1 MEAGVKIL
9 VAEDEEPIRD
19 VVCSVLKQSTD
30 AHVDT
35 AENGSVAYQ
44 KMQAC
49 QPDVLITDLVMPGM
63 GGEEL
68 VQRCL
73 ELDPDLTVLVM
84 TGNGTIDKAV
94 SLMKEGVF
102 DFLTKPFSLEDLQS
116 RIDRG
121 VQRAKSLAEV
131 QGAREAVD
139 TLMNALESK
148 DRYLGGHGKRV
159 SEMCGALARL
169 AGWSRHQV
177 RIVEYAGLVHD
188 VGKIGVPEQILN
200 KPGPLTPEEM
210 ELVKRHPIYSRE
222 ILEPVRFLEEALPL
236 VYHHH
241 ERYDGGGYPD
251 GIAGEDIPEG
261 ARIISVCDTYDA
273 MRSTRSY
280 RTSRPEHRILEI
292 IEKERGKQLDAR
304 YVDLFLEHLDEI
316 RPENVNQIHEESV
329 FACV

>member
-1 MEAGVKIL
+1 MNFFAELALIPGGWAKNVRVTLDQTGRIVTVESGVEPDPNDQIL
-9 VAEDEEPIRD
+9 R
-19 VVCSVLKQSTD
+19 
-30 AHVDT
+30 
-35 AENGSVAYQ
+35 
-44 KMQAC
+44 
-49 QPDVLITDLVMPGM
+49 
-63 GGEEL
+63 
-68 VQRCL
+68 
-73 ELDPDLTVLVM
+73 
-84 TGNGTIDKAV
+84 
-94 SLMKEGVF
+94 
-102 DFLTKPFSLEDLQS
+102 S
-116 RIDRG
+116 RILLPAMSNLHSHSF
-121 VQRAKSLAEV
+121 QRAMSGLTEKRLEKRDSFWNW
-131 QGAREAVD
+131 RE
-139 TLMNALESK
+139 LMDSF
-148 DRYLGGHGKRV
+148 
-159 SEMCGALARL
+159 LAR
-169 AGWSRHQV
+169 
-177 RIVEYAGLVHD
+177 
-188 VGKIGVPEQILN
+188 
-200 KPGPLTPEEM
+200 LTPEEM